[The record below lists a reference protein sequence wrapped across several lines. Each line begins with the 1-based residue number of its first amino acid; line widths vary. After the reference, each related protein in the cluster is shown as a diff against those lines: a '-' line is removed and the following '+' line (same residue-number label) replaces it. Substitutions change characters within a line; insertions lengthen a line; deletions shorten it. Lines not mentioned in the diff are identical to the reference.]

1 MSIAP
6 RGGAEQ
12 VSRLVAIVVLCLPL
26 LSSPDGSYTEEQS
39 HESEHKVLAT
49 DFDDEF
55 GDEERILP

>member
-1 MSIAP
+1 MHPTVNICAQDL
-6 RGGAEQ
+6 E
-12 VSRLVAIVVLCLPL
+12 
-26 LSSPDGSYTEEQS
+26 SSPDGSYTEEQS